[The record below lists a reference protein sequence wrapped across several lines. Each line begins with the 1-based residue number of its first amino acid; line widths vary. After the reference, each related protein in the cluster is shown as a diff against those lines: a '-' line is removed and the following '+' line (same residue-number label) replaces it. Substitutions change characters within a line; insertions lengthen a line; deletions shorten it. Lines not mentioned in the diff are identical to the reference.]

1 MKRFTKA
8 VDASDRSRNE
18 WALFAAFI
26 LLVVPCS
33 WAQNAPKSLAA
44 AAIQVHAADS
54 APEAA
59 VFTDVTSAL
68 GLHFEYL
75 ASHTARKY
83 LIETMGSGVALF
95 DYDNDGRLDIFVV
108 NGAQLSD
115 PTPKGTIPQ
124 KTGSQYWNR
133 LYHQKRDGTFEDVT
147 EKAGL
152 QGSGYGMGV
161 AAGDYDN
168 DGFEDLYVTAYGGN
182 RLYHNNGDGTFTD
195 TTDKAGVGGSGWSTG
210 AAWVDL
216 DGDGLLDLVVL
227 RYLQWDFDDTWCGER
242 REGYRS
248 YCHPDAYRAIAPLVY
263 HNDGNGHFTEIAHK
277 AGLAEPGKGLGIA
290 LADYDRDGHLDIFIA
305 NDSMPE
311 FLYHNKGDGTFDEVA
326 LSSGVAVDSE
336 GHTYAGMGVDFAD
349 YDNDGLP
356 DLVVTALASQMYALY
371 RNNGDGT
378 FTYDSYPSGLG
389 RMTMTHSGW
398 GIRFVDYDNDGWKDL
413 LINQGHDLDTIQ
425 LTFPNL
431 RYRETMLLARNTGKG
446 FVDVSAEAGSIFQ
459 QAWVGRGLAIGDID
473 NDGRLDAVVTTN
485 DGAVHVLRNSTQRQN
500 HWLTLKL
507 VGHKSNRDAIGA
519 EVKVVTAKGSQWTT
533 VTTAGSYLSSSDKR
547 AHFGLGQETVASTI
561 EIRWPSGIRQ
571 TIKNVPGDQILQV
584 DEPSEGPGSK
594 NPSKP

>member
-1 MKRFTKA
+1 MKNY
-8 VDASDRSRNE
+8 SRRQLALLV
-18 WALFAAFI
+18 ALFG
-26 LLVVPCS
+26 LLVSCAI
-33 WAQNAPKSLAA
+33 AQKSPTSVAGQASPAQPAA
-44 AAIQVHAADS
+44 SSPGAAK
-54 APEAA
+54 
-59 VFTDVTSAL
+59 FTDVTSAL
-68 GLHFEYL
+68 GLNFEYV
-75 ASHTARKY
+75 ASHTSRKY

-108 NGAQLSD
+108 NGAPLSD

-124 KTGSQYWNR
+124 KTGPKYWNR
-133 LYHQKRDGTFEDVT
+133 LYHQKSDGTFEDVT
-147 EKAGL
+147 EKVGL
-152 QGSGYGMGV
+152 QGVGYGMGV

-182 RLYHNNGDGTFTD
+182 KLYHNNGDGTFTD
-195 TTDKAGVGGSGWSTG
+195 VTEKAGVGGSGWSTS

-242 REGYRS
+242 REGYRA
-248 YCHPDAYRAIAPLVY
+248 YCHPDAYRPIAPLEY
-263 HNDGNGHFTEIAHK
+263 HNDGNGHFTEISRK

-290 LADYDRDGHLDIFIA
+290 LADYDRDGHLDIFVA

-311 FLYHNKGDGTFDEVA
+311 FLYHNKGDGTFEEVA
-326 LSSGVAVDSE
+326 LSSGVAVDGE

-349 YDNDGLP
+349 YNNDGLP
-356 DLVVTALASQMYALY
+356 DLVVTDLASQMYALY

-378 FTYDSYPSGLG
+378 FTYDSYPSGIG

-398 GIRFVDYDNDGWKDL
+398 GVRFIDYDNDGWKDL
-413 LINQGHDLDTIQ
+413 LITQGHDLDTIQ

-446 FVDVSAEAGSIFQ
+446 FVDVSTEAGGIFQ
-459 QAWVGRGLAIGDID
+459 KTWVGRGLAIGDID
-473 NDGRLDAVVTTN
+473 NDGRLDAVVTSN
-485 DGAVHVLRNSTQRQN
+485 DGGLYVLHNSTRTQN
-500 HWLTLKL
+500 HWLTLEL

-519 EVKVVTAKGSQWTT
+519 EVKLITAKGSQMAT

-547 AHFGLGQETVASTI
+547 VHFGLGAETVAGTI

-571 TIKNVPGDQILQV
+571 TLKNIRGDQILQV
-584 DEPSEGPGSK
+584 QEPSAGLAEKG
-594 NPSKP
+594 PSK